1 MSRKTA
7 KDMRWHKD
15 ERVEDGGM
23 RHPADSITWKSFD
36 EEFSQFMGDARNV
49 RFGLA
54 CAGFQPFEDSQHS
67 IWPVV
72 LIPYNLPPWLCMKPP
87 FNFTYT

>member
-15 ERVEDGGM
+15 ERVDDGVM

-36 EEFSQFMGDARNV
+36 EEFSQFAGDARNV

-54 CAGFQPFEDSQHS
+54 CDGFQPFKDSQRS
-67 IWPVV
+67 IWPIV
-72 LIPYNLPPWLCMKPP
+72 LIPYNRLLGCV
-87 FNFTYT
+87 